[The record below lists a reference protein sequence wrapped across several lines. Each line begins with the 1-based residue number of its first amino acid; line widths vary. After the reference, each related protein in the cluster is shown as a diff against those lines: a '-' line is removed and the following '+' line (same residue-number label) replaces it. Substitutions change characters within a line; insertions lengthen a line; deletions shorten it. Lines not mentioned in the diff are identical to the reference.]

1 MKLASSSALVALV
14 ACFAACNES
23 KSNGG
28 SAPSGNGNGVPEA
41 GPPPSEPSPDDDSS
55 PPAVEAT
62 SPTAKVIVTDETM
75 AVDGVTREYLLATP
89 AEVDPTRSY
98 PVVLVLHGDGGTG
111 HTMRALHTVDAVSGS
126 DAFVAYPWGIDGHWD
141 RSLDVATNSDMH
153 FMQSIVDT
161 VAAKYRIDRTR
172 IFGVGYSAGG
182 FMVNQIACRTNLLR
196 AIASHAGGAPYI
208 PNVENGL
215 PDCSTGNLVAA
226 IVFHGLA
233 DGGGYG
239 VDVSSGV
246 YDAEYWAE
254 RDGCTTTMSATSPS
268 PCEMYDHCPS
278 DKPVEVCI
286 VPGLGHIPWKASL
299 NAEWAFFTALP

>member
-1 MKLASSSALVALV
+1 MKLVSSSLVVVLV
-14 ACFAACNES
+14 ACFAACNGS
-23 KSNGG
+23 TSSGGAPPSG
-28 SAPSGNGNGVPEA
+28 SAPLPE
-41 GPPPSEPSPDDDSS
+41 PPSSPSAPPVDDAAVDAEGT
-55 PPAVEAT
+55 PPA
-62 SPTAKVIVTDETM
+62 AKVVVTDETM
-75 AVDGVTREYLLATP
+75 EIDGVRREYALATP
-89 AEVDPTRSY
+89 AEIDPTRTY

-126 DAFVAYPWGIDGHWD
+126 DAFVAYPSGIDEHWD

-153 FMQSIVDT
+153 FMQSIVD
-161 VAAKYRIDRTR
+161 ALNAKYRIDRTR
-172 IFGVGYSAGG
+172 VFGVGYSAGG

-215 PDCSTGNLVAA
+215 PDCSPGNLVAA

-246 YDAEYWAE
+246 YDAEYWAD
-254 RDGCTTTMSATSPS
+254 RDGCTTTMSATTPT
-268 PCEMYDHCPS
+268 PCETYDHCPPG
-278 DKPVEVCI
+278 KPVEVCI
-286 VPGLGHIPWKASL
+286 IPDLGHIPWKQSVTT
-299 NAEWAFFTALP
+299 EWAFFVDLP